1 MGEVYSHLSE
11 EERQVIQIEIGNGT
25 GIRAIGAMIGRSPS
39 TVSREIK
46 RNTWFPSNESESYR
60 PYRPRR
66 LKTGPWT
73 SRYYIAGPARRKA
86 ARRCAKARKPHR
98 LSPDRLWAW
107 VAERLGCGWSPPPV
121 SGRLRVLFPGDD
133 AMRVCPETVYRWI
146 HSSKPRRERRARCLP
161 RGHRRRRKHAG
172 RRVSRF
178 PIPGRVSIAGRPPEA
193 DARSGF
199 GHWEADSVIGMG
211 CDLHTEVERRTR
223 FLMARVIPDKTAER
237 SVGARLAM
245 FAPLPAAAGLSVT
258 HGNGTGF
265 ARHARLRDEPGMATC
280 FADPYSSWQRGG
292 NENRNGMIRRY
303 LPKRTI
309 IEPGMAREL
318 QEIVDETDNR
328 PMRALGHR
336 TPAEAFADELPDLQ
350 L

>member
-46 RNTWFPSNESESYR
+46 RNTWFPSDESESYR

-73 SRYYIAGPARRKA
+73 SRYYIAGPAQRKA
-86 ARRCAKARKPHR
+86 ARRRAKARKPHR
-98 LSPDRLWAW
+98 LSHDRLWAW
-107 VAERLGCGWSPPPV
+107 VAEKLGCGWSPPPV

-146 HSSKPRRERRARCLP
+146 HSSKPRREHWARCLP

-178 PIPGRVSIAGRPPEA
+178 PIPKGLHRRASAGGGRPQRVRPLGG
-193 DARSGF
+193 RQR
-199 GHWEADSVIGMG
+199 HRHGMQPAHRG
-211 CDLHTEVERRTR
+211 RKED
-223 FLMARVIPDKTAER
+223 
-237 SVGARLAM
+237 
-245 FAPLPAAAGLSVT
+245 PLPHGPCYPRQDLSLI
-258 HGNGTGF
+258 H
-265 ARHARLRDEPGMATC
+265 
-280 FADPYSSWQRGG
+280 
-292 NENRNGMIRRY
+292 I
-303 LPKRTI
+303 
-309 IEPGMAREL
+309 
-318 QEIVDETDNR
+318 
-328 PMRALGHR
+328 
-336 TPAEAFADELPDLQ
+336 
-350 L
+350 

>member
-1 MGEVYSHLSE
+1 MGKVYSHLSE
-11 EERQVIQIEIGNGT
+11 EERQVIRIEIGNGT

-86 ARRCAKARKPHR
+86 ARRRAKARKPHR
-98 LSPDRLWAW
+98 LSHDRLWAW

-146 HSSKPRRERRARCLP
+146 YSGKPRRERRARCLP

-178 PIPGRVSIAGRPPEA
+178 PIPGRVSIAERPPEA
-193 DARSGF
+193 DDRSGF

-245 FAPLPAAAGLSVT
+245 FAPLPAAARLSVT
-258 HGNGTGF
+258 HDNGTEF
-265 ARHARLRDEPGMATC
+265 ARHARRRDEPGMATC
-280 FADPYSSWQRGG
+280 FADPHSSWQRGG

-328 PMRALGHR
+328 PMRALGYR